1 MLGLLRRKEWR
12 SDYRHYW
19 QGRKRYPGGEKA
31 IKRERQKLQNSLE
44 TWNHFSKNEMGQA
57 GRKGEVENLSD
68 RFQLADLGT

>member
-1 MLGLLRRKEWR
+1 MARKEKIPR
-12 SDYRHYW
+12 
-19 QGRKRYPGGEKA
+19 GKKA